1 MPKVVDLLYGQGTSE
16 RVTKTNLLIVGVGG
30 IGCELLKSLSK
41 CGFKKFTILDL
52 DHIEETNLN
61 RQFLF
66 RKKHVGQSKA
76 DVGKEIL
83 QLLDPTIQVISIC
96 DTYK

>member
-1 MPKVVDLLYGQGTSE
+1 M
-16 RVTKTNLLIVGVGG
+16 
-30 IGCELLKSLSK
+30 KSLSK
-41 CGFKKFTILDL
+41 TGFKKFTILDL

-76 DVGKEIL
+76 NVGKEIMNT
-83 QLLDPTIQVISIC
+83 LDPSIEVTSIC
-96 DTYK
+96 DK